1 MHSRG
6 PRITASVEIEFTLM
20 SAMSAPSHAAFLST
34 GRDAF
39 SFLASFGFSEVP
51 SPVLQTGAVFELWY
65 QADRRF
71 VILQGDGHGTGASV
85 LLATADRRGTS
96 YHRYVPVAERSLASF
111 TNDQLTIVRVIAGRV
126 AAHARDFLCGTL
138 SEYEALAQALPPYR
152 TLPRVP

>member
-1 MHSRG
+1 
-6 PRITASVEIEFTLM
+6 M
-20 SAMSAPSHAAFLST
+20 SAIPAPSQTSFLAT

-51 SPVLQTGAVFELWY
+51 NPAPQTGAEFELWY

-96 YHRYVPVAERSLASF
+96 YHLYVPVAERSLANF
-111 TNDQLTIVRVIAGRV
+111 KNDQLTIVRVVAGRV
-126 AAHARDFLCGTL
+126 AAHAQDFLCGTL
-138 SEYEALAQALPPYR
+138 FEYETLAQPLPPYQ